1 MRGVLIGDEAI
12 AYEHVSG
19 GVARQG
25 LVHALV
31 GIKPLPISFFQYFCV
46 TKHPVALEK
55 LLVLKLVWPI
65 FAYSASSLVSKNSML
80 SVTISRV

>member
-31 GIKPLPISFFQYFCV
+31 GIKPLPISLFQQICA
-46 TKHPVALEK
+46 TKCPVATK
-55 LLVLKLVWPI
+55 NLLL
-65 FAYSASSLVSKNSML
+65 A
-80 SVTISRV
+80 